1 MSMGRREAVGS
12 RMTSRASTNGT
23 TSSASGLGL
32 PGGWADNGGMAI
44 RRSTLIL
51 ATLAIWSVAWAVWTA
66 DVLVEPVPFA
76 LERAA
81 RRLPL
86 CLAGAGLCLALGTIL
101 ARVPVRRRA
110 LLAATAVG
118 GIAGCSLVF
127 AVLNEIAF
135 YAVVPRWGP
144 AALVHIPDVA
154 MMDGWVFLA
163 WTLLFFALAADAA
176 RRGREL
182 ALVQS
187 EAAALDAQHRLL
199 VSQAQPHFLFNAL
212 NAIYAL
218 VLDEDTVSA
227 RTAVLT
233 LSAYLRRSLDQ
244 PNRVALLAEELAFAR
259 DYLMI
264 ERLRFGDR
272 FRMFEAVPD
281 ALFALEV
288 PSLLLQPLV
297 ENSVRHGLDGN
308 PDSVTITI
316 SGETQSGSV
325 RLVVEDDGTGRGV
338 PGGAAIGIASVER
351 RLQARF
357 GPDAQV
363 IAGPKPAGGF
373 RVELVLPQPA

>member
-1 MSMGRREAVGS
+1 
-12 RMTSRASTNGT
+12 MTSRASTNGT
-23 TSSASGLGL
+23 NSSASGLGL
-32 PGGWADNGGMAI
+32 PGGWADKGGMAT
-44 RRSTLIL
+44 RRSTLLL

-101 ARVPVRRRA
+101 ARAPVRRRG

-135 YAVVPRWGP
+135 YAVLPRWGP
-144 AALVHIPDVA
+144 PALVHIPDVA

-182 ALVQS
+182 ALVRS

-218 VLDEDTVSA
+218 VLDEDTASA
-227 RTAVLT
+227 RAAILT
-233 LSAYLRRSLDQ
+233 LSAYLRRSIDQ
-244 PNRVALLAEELAFAR
+244 PDRVTSLAEELTFAR

-272 FRMFEAVPD
+272 LRVVEEVPD
-281 ALFALEV
+281 ALLALEV

-297 ENSVRHGLDGN
+297 ENSVRHGLGDD
-308 PDSVTITI
+308 PDPVTITI
-316 SGETQSGSV
+316 SGERHGGSV
-325 RLVVEDDGTGRGV
+325 SLVVEDNGTGRGV
-338 PGGAAIGIASVER
+338 PGGASIGIPSVER

-357 GPDAQV
+357 GSDAQV
-363 IAGPKPAGGF
+363 VAGLKPGGGY
-373 RVELVLPQPA
+373 RVQLVLPQPA

>member
-1 MSMGRREAVGS
+1 
-12 RMTSRASTNGT
+12 MTSGRSTNGT
-23 TSSASGLGL
+23 KSSASGLGL
-32 PGGWADNGGMAI
+32 PPDWADKVRMAV
-44 RRSTLIL
+44 RRTTLLL

-81 RRLPL
+81 RRMPL
-86 CLAGAGLCLALGTIL
+86 CLAGAGLCMALGAVL
-101 ARVPVRRRA
+101 ARVPVHRRG
-110 LLAATAVG
+110 LLAATAAS
-118 GIAGCSLVF
+118 GIAACSLVF

-135 YAVVPRWGP
+135 YAVLPRWGP
-144 AALVHIPDVA
+144 PALIHIPDVA

-182 ALVQS
+182 ALVRS

-199 VSQAQPHFLFNAL
+199 VSQAQPHFLFNSL

-218 VLDEDTVSA
+218 VLDEDTAAA
-227 RTAVLT
+227 RGAILT

-244 PNRVALLAEELAFAR
+244 PDRVATLAEELAFAR

-272 FRMFEAVPD
+272 LRVREAVPD
-281 ALFALEV
+281 ALLALEM

-308 PDSVTITI
+308 PNPLTITVA
-316 SGETQSGSV
+316 GETRDGGV
-325 RLVVEDDGTGRGV
+325 RLIVDDDGTGIGT
-338 PGGAAIGIASVER
+338 PSGAAIGIASVER
-351 RLQARF
+351 RLQASF
-357 GPDAQV
+357 GPGAQV
-363 IAGPKPAGGF
+363 IAGAKPGGGY
-373 RVELVLPQPA
+373 RVELVLPAPI